1 MNTTTSQR
9 WLAFYVG
16 TVITA
21 GLVLLVTALPSV
33 QDKPIAFASLLGLA
47 AALSALKIHVP
58 LARGWATMST
68 SFAALFVAM
77 LTIGFGPALAIAAA
91 SGWVQSAF
99 HAKTS
104 QPLWRHLFN
113 SMMLVLSVAAAG
125 AVFQL
130 LGGRFGHYEEA
141 LKYGALVGATSAY
154 FLTNSLI
161 VSTAVAISTRQR
173 LWPCW
178 HDNFLWTAP
187 GYFLTAGCVAAGTFV
202 FSYASHLATGD
213 LWKIIAFV
221 VLLILV
227 PIGLIYRSYQVYF
240 KRLQDEQAL
249 AQAMAGKEAA
259 AREDLAAEKERLAV
273 TLRSIG
279 DAVITTDLQGRVT
292 MMNDV
297 ACRLTGRDED
307 KALNKPIDDVLCLW
321 DPDGTTVQEVP
332 IARIL
337 ETGRMP
343 DAEANASLMAP
354 DGASLSVNLT
364 GAPIYDTDKRVEEAA
379 KPADGAAA
387 VVVASPAPIDA
398 EAKTEDRKPQK
409 IGVVLVVRD
418 ITESV
423 RLMQERV
430 RASKL
435 ESLGVLAGGIAHDF
449 NNVLTAVVGNIALAR
464 SDETLSRE
472 TATWLE
478 EAERACLRARTLTH
492 QLLTFSRGGDPVKRP
507 MHIGSLVDAT
517 TRFAVS
523 GSNVRCTMDV
533 AADLWAVEADEGQ
546 IEQVVH
552 NIVLNAKQ
560 AMTRGGNVHVTCGN
574 VRMAPPAETL
584 GGARQFVRIS
594 IKDSGPGI
602 PPEHLERIFDPY
614 FTTKPS
620 GTGLGLAVSHAVIK
634 NHGGL
639 LHAESSIGNGT
650 TFHILLPRS
659 MKRVPAVTTQPTVAI
674 PHGRGR
680 VLVMDDDRSIATVTA
695 SMLRSLGY
703 TSDIVSDGEMAIE
716 RYLQARDAG
725 EPFEAVVMDLT
736 VPGGMGG
743 AEALAQLREYDPRV
757 CAIVMSGYADTGLL
771 AEYQSVGFAGRL
783 AKPFSLRDLAV
794 TLHDLLADARR
805 RVPQA

>member
-1 MNTTTSQR
+1 MQTTRTQR
-9 WLAFYVG
+9 WLKFYVG
-16 TVITA
+16 SVIAA
-21 GLVLLVTALPSV
+21 GLGLLVTALPTV
-33 QDKPIAFASLLGLA
+33 GDRPYAFAGLLVLA
-47 AALSALKIHVP
+47 TALSALKIHVP

-77 LTIGFGPALAIAAA
+77 LTVGFGPALVIAAV

-99 HAKTS
+99 HSKTRS
-104 QPLWRHLFN
+104 PLWRHLFN
-113 SMMLVLSVAAAG
+113 SMMLVVSVGAAG

-130 LGGRFGHYEEA
+130 LGGQLGQFEQA
-141 LKYGALVGATSAY
+141 LQIGPLVGATAGY

-161 VSTAVAISTRQR
+161 VSSAVAMSTGQP
-173 LWPCW
+173 LWRCW

-187 GYFLTAGCVAAGTFV
+187 GYFLTAGVVALAALVVKYELFV
-202 FSYASHLATGD
+202 NYEAWA
-213 LWKIIAFV
+213 V
-221 VLLILV
+221 VLFVLV
-227 PIGLIYRSYQVYF
+227 PIGFIYHSYKVYF
-240 KRLQDEQAL
+240 GRLHDEQKRV
-249 AQAMAGKEAA
+249 QKMADLEAA

-279 DAVITTDLQGRVT
+279 DAVITTDLQGRVS
-292 MMNDV
+292 MLNVV
-297 ACRLTGRDED
+297 AEQLTGRTTD
-307 KALNKPIDDVLCLW
+307 KAVNKAIDDVLCLW
-321 DPDGTTVQEVP
+321 DPEGTTVQEVP

-337 ETGRMP
+337 DTGRMP
-343 DAEANASLMAP
+343 DAETNASLIAP
-354 DGASLSVNLT
+354 DGSRLSVNLT
-364 GAPIYDTDKRVEEAA
+364 GAPMC
-379 KPADGAAA
+379 DG
-387 VVVASPAPIDA
+387 
-398 EAKTEDRKPQK
+398 EGQK
-409 IGVVLVVRD
+409 VGVVLVVRD

-423 RLMQERV
+423 RLTQERV

-464 SDETLSRE
+464 NDETLSRE
-472 TATWLE
+472 TASWLE

-507 MHIGSLVDAT
+507 MHLGPLVDAT
-517 TRFAVS
+517 VRFAVS
-523 GSNVRCTMDV
+523 GSNVRCTVDV
-533 AADLWAVEADEGQ
+533 APDLWAVEADEGQ

-560 AMTRGGNVHVTCGN
+560 AMPRGGQVHVTCSN
-574 VRMAPPAETL
+574 ARLAPLPDAP
-584 GGARQFVRIS
+584 GAPRQLVRIS
-594 IKDSGPGI
+594 VKDQGLGI

-639 LHAESSIGNGT
+639 LQAESVVGT
-650 TFHILLPRS
+650 GTVFHILLPRS
-659 MKRVPAVTTQPTVAI
+659 TKRVAPTSAAPTVVI

-695 SMLRSLGY
+695 SMLKSLGY
-703 TSDIVSDGEMAIE
+703 TPDIVSDGEMAVE
-716 RYLQARDAG
+716 RYLQALDAG
-725 EPFEAVVMDLT
+725 EPYEAVVMDLT

-757 CAIVMSGYADTGLL
+757 CAVVMSGYADTGLL
-771 AEYQSVGFAGRL
+771 AEYQQVGFAGRL

>member
-1 MNTTTSQR
+1 MPTKRTQR
-9 WLAFYVG
+9 WLTLYVG
-16 TVITA
+16 SVILA
-21 GLVLLVTALPSV
+21 GLALLVWALPSL
-33 QDKPIAFASLLGLA
+33 QGRSLPFVGLLVLA

-77 LTIGFGPALAIAAA
+77 LMMDVGPALVIAAV

-99 HAKTS
+99 HSKTRS
-104 QPLWRHLFN
+104 PLWRHLFN
-113 SMMLVLSVAAAG
+113 SMMLVLSVGTAG
-125 AVFQL
+125 LTFVL
-130 LGGRFGHYEEA
+130 LGGSLGSIDTA
-141 LKYGALVGATSAY
+141 PNIGALIGATAAY

-161 VSTAVAISTRQR
+161 VSTAIATSTGQA
-173 LWPCW
+173 LWRCW

-187 GYFLTAGCVAAGTFV
+187 GYFLTAAVV
-202 FSYASHLATGD
+202 FLAT
-213 LWKIIAFV
+213 LVAEYEAWNVALFVLIPVAF
-221 VLLILV
+221 
-227 PIGLIYRSYQVYF
+227 IYHSYKVYF
-240 KRLQDEQAL
+240 GRLHDEQKRV
-249 AQAMAGKEAA
+249 QAMADLHAS

-279 DAVITTDLQGRVT
+279 DGVITTDLQGRVT
-292 MMNDV
+292 MLNVV
-297 ACRLTGRDED
+297 AEQLTGRTQD
-307 KALNKPIDDVLCLW
+307 KAIGKAIDDVLCLW
-321 DPDGTTVQEVP
+321 DPEGATVQEVP
-332 IARIL
+332 VARIL
-337 ETGRMP
+337 ESGRMP
-343 DAEANASLMAP
+343 EAETNASLIAP
-354 DGASLSVNLT
+354 DGARLSVNLT
-364 GAPIYDTDKRVEEAA
+364 GAPMS
-379 KPADGAAA
+379 DG
-387 VVVASPAPIDA
+387 DG
-398 EAKTEDRKPQK
+398 QK
-409 IGVVLVVRD
+409 MGVVLVVRD

-423 RLMQERV
+423 RLTQERV

-507 MHIGSLVDAT
+507 MHIGPLVDAT
-517 TRFAVS
+517 VRFAVS
-523 GSNVRCTMDV
+523 GSNVRYSVDV
-533 AADLWAVEADEGQ
+533 APELWAVEADEGQ
-546 IEQVVH
+546 LEQVVH

-560 AMTRGGNVHVTCGN
+560 AMPRGGQVHVSCSNTRLSPGPD
-574 VRMAPPAETL
+574 MP
-584 GGARQFVRIS
+584 GASRQFVRIS
-594 IKDSGPGI
+594 IKDQGVGI
-602 PPEHLERIFDPY
+602 PAEHLERIFDPY

-639 LHAESSIGNGT
+639 LQAESTVGSGT
-650 TFHILLPRS
+650 VFHILLPRS
-659 MKRVPAVTTQPTVAI
+659 TKRVAPVASPPTIAI
-674 PHGRGR
+674 PHGKGR
-680 VLVMDDDRSIATVTA
+680 ILVMDDDRSIATVTA

-703 TSDIVSDGEMAIE
+703 TPDIVSDGEMAVE
-716 RYLQARDAG
+716 RYLHAMDLG
-725 EPFEAVVMDLT
+725 DPYEALVMDLT

-757 CAIVMSGYADTGLL
+757 CAVVMSGYADTGLL
-771 AEYQSVGFAGRL
+771 AEYQTVGFGGRL

-805 RVPQA
+805 RVPHL

>member
-1 MNTTTSQR
+1 MQTTRTQR
-9 WLAFYVG
+9 WLRIYVG
-16 TVITA
+16 SVIAA
-21 GLVLLVTALPSV
+21 GLALLATAIPTV
-33 QDKPIAFASLLGLA
+33 GERPYAFAGLLALA

-77 LTIGFGPALAIAAA
+77 LTVGFGPALVIAAV

-99 HAKTS
+99 HSKTRS
-104 QPLWRHLFN
+104 PVWRHMFN
-113 SMMLVLSVAAAG
+113 SAMLVLSVGAAG
-125 AVFQL
+125 STFLL
-130 LGGRFGHYEEA
+130 LGGHLGQLDQA
-141 LKYGALVGATSAY
+141 LDIGPLIGATAAY

-161 VSTAVAISTRQR
+161 VSTAVAVSTGQG
-173 LWPCW
+173 LWRCW

-187 GYFLTAGCVAAGTFV
+187 GYFLTAAVV
-202 FSYASHLATGD
+202 SLATLVTKYQRWD
-213 LWKIIAFV
+213 LVLFV
-221 VLLILV
+221 LIPV
-227 PIGLIYRSYQVYF
+227 GFIYHSYKVYF
-240 KRLQDEQAL
+240 GRLHEEQKRV
-249 AQAMAGKEAA
+249 QAMADLEAS

-292 MMNDV
+292 MLNVV
-297 ACRLTGRDED
+297 AEQLTGRTQD
-307 KALNKPIDDVLCLW
+307 KAVGKAIDDVLCLW
-321 DPDGTTVQEVP
+321 DPEGTTVQEVP
-332 IARIL
+332 VSRIL

-343 DAEANASLMAP
+343 DSETNASLIAP
-354 DGASLSVNLT
+354 DGARLSVNLT
-364 GAPIYDTDKRVEEAA
+364 GAPMS
-379 KPADGAAA
+379 DG
-387 VVVASPAPIDA
+387 
-398 EAKTEDRKPQK
+398 EGQK
-409 IGVVLVVRD
+409 VGVVLVVRD
-418 ITESV
+418 VTESV
-423 RLMQERV
+423 RLTQERV

-507 MHIGSLVDAT
+507 MHIGPLVDAT
-517 TRFAVS
+517 VRFAVS
-523 GSNVRCTMDV
+523 GSNVRCSVEV
-533 AADLWAVEADEGQ
+533 APDLWAVEADEGQ

-560 AMTRGGNVHVTCGN
+560 AMPRGGQVHVSCSN
-574 VRMAPPAETL
+574 ARLAPMPEVP
-584 GGARQFVRIS
+584 GAPRQFVRITVR
-594 IKDSGPGI
+594 DHGVGI
-602 PPEHLERIFDPY
+602 PAEHLERIFDPY

-639 LHAESSIGNGT
+639 LQAESTIGSGT
-650 TFHILLPRS
+650 SFHILLPRS
-659 MKRVPAVTTQPTVAI
+659 LKRVPAVTAAPLAAI
-674 PHGRGR
+674 PHGSGR

-695 SMLRSLGY
+695 SMLRTLGY
-703 TSDIVSDGEMAIE
+703 TPDIVSDGEMAVE
-716 RYLQARDAG
+716 RYLQALEMD
-725 EPFEAVVMDLT
+725 EPYRAVVMDLT

-743 AEALAQLREYDPRV
+743 AEALAQLREIDPRV
-757 CAIVMSGYADTGLL
+757 CAVVMSGYADTGLL
-771 AEYQSVGFAGRL
+771 ADYQQVGFAGRL

-794 TLHDLLADARR
+794 TLHDLLAAQGSRIR
-805 RVPQA
+805 AH

>member
-1 MNTTTSQR
+1 MTTTKSQR
-9 WLAFYVG
+9 WLSTYVG
-16 TVITA
+16 SVIII
-21 GLVLLVTALPSV
+21 GLGLLIVAAPSV
-33 QDKPIAFASLLGLA
+33 LEQPYPVAALLGLA

-77 LTIGFGPALAIAAA
+77 LTVGFGPALVIAAV

-99 HAKTS
+99 HAKTN

-125 AVFQL
+125 SAFL
-130 LGGRFGHYEEA
+130 TLGGQLGKYTEA
-141 LKYGALVGATSAY
+141 LHYMPLVGATSAY
-154 FLTNSLI
+154 FLANSLI
-161 VSTAVAISTRQR
+161 VSTAVAISTGQPW
-173 LWPCW
+173 WPCW

-187 GYFLTAGCVAAGTFV
+187 GYFLTAGFVAAGAGV
-202 FSYASHLATGD
+202 VKWAPLLVQYD
-213 LWKIIAFV
+213 VWQIILFIA
-221 VLLILV
+221 V
-227 PIGLIYRSYQVYF
+227 PIGFIYHSYKVYF
-240 KRLQDEQAL
+240 GRLHAEQKRVMEM
-249 AQAMAGKEAA
+249 AQLEAT
-259 AREDLAAEKERLAV
+259 AREGLAAEKERLAV

-292 MMNDV
+292 MLNVV
-297 ACRLTGRDED
+297 ASRLTGRTEE
-307 KALNKPIDDVLCLW
+307 KAIGKSIDDVLCLW
-321 DPDGTTVQEVP
+321 DPEGMTVQEVP
-332 IARIL
+332 ILRIL

-343 DAEANASLMAP
+343 DSETNASLIAP
-354 DGASLSVNLT
+354 DGSRLSVSLT
-364 GAPIYDTDKRVEEAA
+364 GAPIYDADEETSDQPTAASTIIAATAPDGSPSTDE
-379 KPADGAAA
+379 
-387 VVVASPAPIDA
+387 
-398 EAKTEDRKPQK
+398 RKPQK
-409 IGVVLVVRD
+409 IGVALVVRD

-472 TATWLE
+472 TAQWLE

-507 MHIGSLVDAT
+507 MHVGHLVDAT

-523 GSNVRCTMDV
+523 GSNVRCVIDL
-533 AADLWAVEADEGQ
+533 APDLWAVEADEGQ

-560 AMTRGGNVHVTCGN
+560 AMTRGGNVQVVCGN
-574 VRMAPPAETL
+574 VRMAPGPEPLAVP
-584 GGARQFVRIS
+584 RQYVRIS

-639 LHAESSIGNGT
+639 LHAESVVGSGT

-659 MKRVPAVTTQPTVAI
+659 FKRVAATTTTPTVAT

-695 SMLRSLGY
+695 SMLKSLGY
-703 TSDIVSDGEMAIE
+703 TPDIVSDGEMAIE

-743 AEALAQLREYDPRV
+743 AEALAQLRQYDPRV

-805 RVPQA
+805 RVPN

>member
-1 MNTTTSQR
+1 VHTKRFQR
-9 WLAFYVG
+9 WLKLYVG
-16 TVITA
+16 SVIAA
-21 GLVLLVTALPSV
+21 GLGLLVTAVPTV
-33 QDKPIAFASLLGLA
+33 GDRPYAFAGLLALA
-47 AALSALKIHVP
+47 TALSALKIHVP

-68 SFAALFVAM
+68 SFAALFIAM
-77 LTIGFGPALAIAAA
+77 LTVGFGPALVIAAV

-99 HAKTS
+99 HSKTRS
-104 QPLWRHLFN
+104 PLWRHLFN
-113 SMMLVLSVAAAG
+113 SMMLVVSVGAAG
-125 AVFQL
+125 AAFQL
-130 LGGRFGHYEEA
+130 LGGRLGEFEQA
-141 LKYGALVGATSAY
+141 LQIGPLVGATAAY

-161 VSTAVAISTRQR
+161 VSTAVAVSTGQP

-187 GYFLTAGCVAAGTFV
+187 GYFLTAGVVSLAALV
-202 FSYASHLATGD
+202 VKYQAWA
-213 LWKIIAFV
+213 V
-221 VLLILV
+221 VLFVLV
-227 PIGLIYRSYQVYF
+227 PIAFIYHSYKVYF
-240 KRLQDEQAL
+240 GRLHEEQKRV
-249 AQAMAGKEAA
+249 QAMADLEAS

-292 MMNDV
+292 MLNVV
-297 ACRLTGRDED
+297 AEQLTGRTQD
-307 KALNKPIDDVLCLW
+307 KAINKAIDDVLCLW
-321 DPDGTTVQEVP
+321 DPEGTTVQEVP

-343 DAEANASLMAP
+343 EAETNASLIAP
-354 DGASLSVNLT
+354 DGSRLSVNLT
-364 GAPIYDTDKRVEEAA
+364 GAPMS
-379 KPADGAAA
+379 DG
-387 VVVASPAPIDA
+387 
-398 EAKTEDRKPQK
+398 EGQK
-409 IGVVLVVRD
+409 VGVVFVVRD

-423 RLMQERV
+423 RLTQERV

-464 SDETLSRE
+464 NDETLSRE
-472 TATWLE
+472 TASWLE

-507 MHIGSLVDAT
+507 MHIGPLVDAT
-517 TRFAVS
+517 VRFAVS
-523 GSNVRCTMDV
+523 GSNVRCTVDV
-533 AADLWAVEADEGQ
+533 APDLWAVEADEGQ

-560 AMTRGGNVHVTCGN
+560 AMPRGGHVHVACSNARLGSLPD
-574 VRMAPPAETL
+574 AP
-584 GGARQFVRIS
+584 GAPRQLVRIS
-594 IKDSGPGI
+594 VKDQGLGI
-602 PPEHLERIFDPY
+602 PAEHLERIFDPY

-639 LHAESSIGNGT
+639 LQAESVVGT
-650 TFHILLPRS
+650 GTVFHILLPRS
-659 MKRVPAVTTQPTVAI
+659 TKRVAPANTTPSVVI

-703 TSDIVSDGEMAIE
+703 TTDIVSDGEMAVE
-716 RYLQARDAG
+716 RYLQALDAG
-725 EPFEAVVMDLT
+725 DPYEAVVMDLT

-757 CAIVMSGYADTGLL
+757 CAVVMSGYADTGLL
-771 AEYQSVGFAGRL
+771 ADYQQVGFAGRL

-805 RVPQA
+805 RVPQ

>member
-1 MNTTTSQR
+1 MQTTRTQR
-9 WLAFYVG
+9 WLTVYV
-16 TVITA
+16 TSVIA
-21 GLVLLVTALPSV
+21 VGLGLLVTALPTV
-33 QDKPIAFASLLGLA
+33 GTRPYAFVGLLVLA
-47 AALSALKIHVP
+47 TALSALKIHVP

-77 LTIGFGPALAIAAA
+77 LTVGFSSALVIAAV

-99 HAKTS
+99 HSKTRS
-104 QPLWRHLFN
+104 PLWRHLFN
-113 SMMLVLSVAAAG
+113 SMMLVVSVGTAG
-125 AVFQL
+125 AVFQV
-130 LGGRFGHYEEA
+130 LGGRLGEFEQA
-141 LKYGALVGATSAY
+141 LELAPLVGATAAY

-161 VSTAVAISTRQR
+161 VSTAVAMSTGQR

-187 GYFLTAGCVAAGTFV
+187 GYFLTAGVVSLAALV
-202 FSYASHLATGD
+202 IKYDAWAVV
-213 LWKIIAFV
+213 AFV
-221 VLLILV
+221 LI
-227 PIGLIYRSYQVYF
+227 PIGFIYHSYKVYF
-240 KRLQDEQAL
+240 GRLHEEQKRV
-249 AQAMAGKEAA
+249 QAMADLEAA

-292 MMNDV
+292 MLNVV
-297 ACRLTGRDED
+297 AEQLTGRTTD
-307 KALNKPIDDVLCLW
+307 KALHKAIDDVLCLW
-321 DPDGTTVQEVP
+321 DPEGTTVQEVP
-332 IARIL
+332 VARIL

-343 DAEANASLMAP
+343 EAETNASLIAP
-354 DGASLSVNLT
+354 DGSRLSVNLT
-364 GAPIYDTDKRVEEAA
+364 GAPMS
-379 KPADGAAA
+379 DG
-387 VVVASPAPIDA
+387 DG
-398 EAKTEDRKPQK
+398 QK
-409 IGVVLVVRD
+409 VGVVLVVRD

-423 RLMQERV
+423 RLTQERV

-464 SDETLSRE
+464 NDETLSRE

-507 MHIGSLVDAT
+507 MHLGTLVDAT
-517 TRFAVS
+517 VRFAVS
-523 GSNVRCTMDV
+523 GSNVRCSVDV
-533 AADLWAVEADEGQ
+533 APDLWAVEADEGQ
-546 IEQVVH
+546 VEQVVH

-560 AMTRGGNVHVTCGN
+560 AMPRGGQVHVSCSN
-574 VRMAPPAETL
+574 VRL
-584 GGARQFVRIS
+584 GPLPDVPGGPRQFVRIS
-594 IKDSGPGI
+594 IKDQGVGI
-602 PPEHLERIFDPY
+602 PAEHLERIFDPY

-639 LHAESSIGNGT
+639 LQAESAVGAGT

-659 MKRVPAVTTQPTVAI
+659 TKRVATVTQPTVAI
-674 PHGRGR
+674 PHGVGR

-703 TSDIVSDGEMAIE
+703 TPDIVSDGEMAVE
-716 RYLQARDAG
+716 RYLQALEAG
-725 EPFEAVVMDLT
+725 EPYEAVVMDLT

-743 AEALAQLREYDPRV
+743 AEALAQLREFDPRV
-757 CAIVMSGYADTGLL
+757 CAVVMSGYADTGLL
-771 AEYQSVGFAGRL
+771 ADYQQVGFAGRL

-794 TLHDLLADARR
+794 TLHELLAGARR
-805 RVPQA
+805 RVPSA

>member
-1 MNTTTSQR
+1 MHTTRSQL
-9 WLAFYVG
+9 WLQLYVASVIVSGLALLITHASTVSRQPVAF
-16 TVITA
+16 A
-21 GLVLLVTALPSV
+21 GLLA
-33 QDKPIAFASLLGLA
+33 LA

-77 LTIGFGPALAIAAA
+77 LTTGFGPALVIAGV

-99 HAKTS
+99 HSKTRP
-104 QPLWRHLFN
+104 PLWRHLFN
-113 SMMLVLSVAAAG
+113 SMMLVLSVGAAG
-125 AVFQL
+125 GVFQL
-130 LGGRFGHYEEA
+130 LGGTLGNIAQATHVVP
-141 LKYGALVGATSAY
+141 LVGATAAY

-161 VSTAVAISTRQR
+161 VSSAVAISTGQPLLR
-173 LWPCW
+173 CW

-187 GYFLTAGCVAAGTFV
+187 GYFLTAGVVALAALVVTSGEWGLVFFV
-202 FSYASHLATGD
+202 
-213 LWKIIAFV
+213 
-221 VLLILV
+221 LV
-227 PIGLIYRSYQVYF
+227 PVAFIYHSYKVYF
-240 KRLQDEQAL
+240 GRLHDEQKRVQAL
-249 AQAMAGKEAA
+249 ADREAS

-279 DAVITTDLQGRVT
+279 DAVVTTDLQGRVT
-292 MMNDV
+292 MLNVV
-297 ACRLTGRDED
+297 AEQLTGRSQQ
-307 KALNKPIDDVLCLW
+307 KAVGKAIDDVLCLW
-321 DPDGTTVQEVP
+321 DPEGTTVQEVP

-343 DAEANASLMAP
+343 DSETNASLIAP
-354 DGASLSVNLT
+354 DGSRLSVNLT
-364 GAPIYDTDKRVEEAA
+364 GAPMS
-379 KPADGAAA
+379 DG
-387 VVVASPAPIDA
+387 DG
-398 EAKTEDRKPQK
+398 QK
-409 IGVVLVVRD
+409 VGVVLVVRD
-418 ITESV
+418 VTEGV
-423 RLMQERV
+423 RLTQERV

-507 MHIGSLVDAT
+507 MHLGPLVDAT
-517 TRFAVS
+517 VRFAVS
-523 GSNVRCTMDV
+523 GSNVRCSIDV
-533 AADLWAVEADEGQ
+533 APDLWAVEADEGQ
-546 IEQVVH
+546 LEQVVH

-560 AMTRGGNVHVTCGN
+560 AMPRGGQVHVTCAN
-574 VRMAPPAETL
+574 ARLAPLPETP
-584 GGARQFVRIS
+584 GAPRQFVRIS
-594 IKDSGPGI
+594 IRDHGIGI
-602 PPEHLERIFDPY
+602 PAEHLERIFDPY

-620 GTGLGLAVSHAVIK
+620 GTGLGLAVSHAVVK

-639 LHAESSIGNGT
+639 LQAESTIGAGT

-659 MKRVPAVTTQPTVAI
+659 TKRVAAVAAAPVANI
-674 PHGRGR
+674 PHGHGR

-695 SMLRSLGY
+695 SMLRTLGY
-703 TSDIVSDGEMAIE
+703 TPDIVSDGEMAVE
-716 RYLQARDAG
+716 RYLQAMDAG
-725 EPFEAVVMDLT
+725 DPFEAVVMDLT

-743 AEALAQLREYDPRV
+743 AEALAQLREHDPRV
-757 CAIVMSGYADTGLL
+757 TAIVMSGYADTGLL
-771 AEYQSVGFAGRL
+771 AEYQTVGFAGRL

-805 RVPQA
+805 RVTQ